1 MLYDFNCER
10 DRIAIVQTLV
20 LLTTW
25 WVAPTEQKDGYYWC
39 SVALTV
45 AKSIGLHREVHSEG
59 LSPSIRRLRRRIWWC
74 CLARDAITSLGC
86 NRAPR
91 VRSNDFTMAPLTLDD
106 MQGSDNG
113 SLARQHHPDQAQVKL
128 ASIWI
133 ASTKLCRILST
144 IVDLFYAEN
153 PIGHIGVLYPKQDNN
168 RAAAL
173 SRNFPI
179 DDFQKLDMCE
189 QELQRWRDQVP
200 DELLHQSPVPV
211 ISSSTEEAV
220 IIHRAFLAMMYRVAQ
235 FCLHRPRALADR
247 MGLGAGHDQMK
258 ASQRSMRTAAENLNK
273 IIMDL
278 YRLDLMRRLP
288 GTGISCIL
296 TVSWSHVFDLQSP
309 SDEIRR
315 EGARRFE
322 ECKLALRELVDSNVA
337 AEWAIAF
344 LTFAASHV
352 TRLFKRQRVLS
363 APADTTLA
371 SSTSNSIQQATT
383 PTTSNPTGHTVQEN
397 DSSTRDWTNINAIE
411 MYASQGSSVGLSNY
425 EESALG
431 TVLNLPEDE
440 FFNLDFSNL
449 TDMWVGMPT
458 AEWDLSTNSPNL

>member
-1 MLYDFNCER
+1 
-10 DRIAIVQTLV
+10 
-20 LLTTW
+20 
-25 WVAPTEQKDGYYWC
+25 
-39 SVALTV
+39 
-45 AKSIGLHREVHSEG
+45 
-59 LSPSIRRLRRRIWWC
+59 
-74 CLARDAITSLGC
+74 
-86 NRAPR
+86 
-91 VRSNDFTMAPLTLDD
+91 MAPLTLDD
-106 MQGSDNG
+106 TQGSDSA
-113 SLARQHHPDQAQVKL
+113 SLAHQNRPSQAQVKL

-153 PIGHIGVLYPKQDNN
+153 PIGHIGVLYPKQDNV
-168 RAAAL
+168 REAKSL
-173 SRNFPI
+173 RSPPI
-179 DDFQKLDMCE
+179 EDFQKLETCE

-200 DELLHQSPVPV
+200 DDLLHQSPIPV
-211 ISSSTEEAV
+211 VTSSAEEAV
-220 IIHRAFLAMMYRVAQ
+220 VIHRAFLAMLYRVAQ

-247 MGLGAGHDQMK
+247 MGLGAGHDQMQ
-258 ASQRSMRTAAENLNK
+258 ASQKSMRTAAEDLNK

-278 YRLDLMRRLP
+278 YQVDLMRRVP
-288 GTGISCIL
+288 GTVISCIL

-309 SDEIRR
+309 SDGIRR

-322 ECKLALRELVDSNVA
+322 ECKLALRELVDANVA

-363 APADTTLA
+363 VQPDATITGSAPGPVQHVATSVTSNVQDNA
-371 SSTSNSIQQATT
+371 SS
-383 PTTSNPTGHTVQEN
+383 V
-397 DSSTRDWTNINAIE
+397 RDWTNINAIE
-411 MYASQGSSVGLSNY
+411 MYTRQGSGVGLSNY
-425 EESALG
+425 EDSTLG

-458 AEWDLSTNSPNL
+458 VDWDLSTNSPGL